1 MGSSTRSKVIA
12 VAPKFSALLS
22 ICGSLGIV
30 IKVLMN
36 KARRKKTMH
45 RIMLGMSICDILSSI
60 WYFASTWPI
69 PANTIDTFFG
79 DTETDTIFWA
89 AGDSN
94 GISCSISGFFN
105 QFAVVGKFRF
115 ELSVALH
122 FVSFRFFHNHLTS
135 SIFLYLQR
143 HCII

>member
-30 IKVLMN
+30 IKVLLN

-122 FVSFRFFHNHLTS
+122 FVSFRFFHIIISHHQFFC
-135 SIFLYLQR
+135 IFSA
-143 HCII
+143 IV

>member
-1 MGSSTRSKVIA
+1 MGSSTKSKVIA
-12 VAPKFSALLS
+12 IAPKFTALLS
-22 ICGSLGIV
+22 IFGSLGIV

-36 KARRKKTMH
+36 ETRRKKPMH
-45 RIMLGMSICDILSSI
+45 RIMLGMSICDILCSI

-69 PANTIDTFFG
+69 PGNTIDIFFG

-105 QFAVVGKFRF
+105 QLAVAGKFV
-115 ELSVALH
+115 L
-122 FVSFRFFHNHLTS
+122 N
-135 SIFLYLQR
+135 
-143 HCII
+143 